1 MSPHP
6 IVRGA
11 VARAQQ
17 LVEEL
22 RDFRVFVGV
31 TQLVDLVE
39 YLEPA
44 GERLAQLVPLV
55 QATRVG
61 VGRDKGADDFDTLD
75 LALLLLE
82 DCSWDAVDATRRA
95 DGLDLGVV

>member
-1 MSPHP
+1 MS
-6 IVRGA
+6 RSWSTSSST
-11 VARAQQ
+11 
-17 LVEEL
+17 LNL
-22 RDFRVFVGV
+22 
-31 TQLVDLVE
+31 
-39 YLEPA
+39 PA
-44 GERLAQLVPLV
+44 NVLHSWLVPLV

-61 VGRDKGADDFDTLD
+61 VGRDKGADDFDTLN